1 MKRPPEGYVESPLR
15 TASSRELPVMV
26 NTTMELANGNMDSS
40 CATVRLPGA
49 GTLVRIPPAFVMQI
63 DTLYFSVIWD
73 GTPRKKASHR

>member
-15 TASSRELPVMV
+15 TASNTELPVRV
-26 NTTMELANGNMDSS
+26 STDNALANGNMDSS

-63 DTLYFSVIWD
+63 DTSYFSVICD